1 MNEPWL
7 ALVAVLLN
15 VAAQLAIKLAGGSPL
30 PLPLATA
37 LACYSLSF
45 WLTFKIYAANPLSV
59 AAPVMAGAIFL
70 LTPLA
75 AVAILGETLS
85 GARIVGIGLI
95 FAGIL
100 VVTRAS

>member
-1 MNEPWL
+1 VNEPWL
-7 ALVAVLLN
+7 ALAAVLLN
-15 VAAQLAIKLAGGSPL
+15 VAAQLAIKLAGGSPQ
-30 PLPLATA
+30 PLPLAAA
-37 LACYSLSF
+37 LACYGLSF

-75 AVAILGETLS
+75 AVTILGENLS
-85 GARIVGIGLI
+85 APRIVGIGLI

-100 VVTRAS
+100 VVTRVS